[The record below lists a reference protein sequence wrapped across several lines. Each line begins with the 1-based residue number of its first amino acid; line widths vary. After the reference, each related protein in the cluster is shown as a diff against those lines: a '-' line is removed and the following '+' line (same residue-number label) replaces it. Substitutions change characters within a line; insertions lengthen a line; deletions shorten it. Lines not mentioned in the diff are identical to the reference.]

1 MPTPCFNSKILA
13 CRTIF
18 KIHLDPDSLIVDS
31 KRWEIPSTNQ
41 MIYADSMF
49 QFKDFILS
57 HDIQKF
63 SIGEGD
69 KNSVKIGFENF
80 EVGNIMSYLSPDT
93 LLASGKTDG
102 FIEIM
107 QPLSPFSFETD
118 IRVKDFKIYQEDIG
132 TLTLEI

>member
-1 MPTPCFNSKILA
+1 
-13 CRTIF
+13 
-18 KIHLDPDSLIVDS
+18 
-31 KRWEIPSTNQ
+31 
-41 MIYADSMF
+41 MF

-80 EVGNIMSYLSPDT
+80 EVGNIMSYLNPDT

-118 IRVKDFKIYQEDIG
+118 IRVKDFKIYQEDIV
-132 TLTLEI
+132 TLTLAARSYEGQHYQENISLQGERWAG